1 MTYNPPVRNPTKT
14 ITWLALVSQADPDW
28 ASGKHRETEYQFS
41 NGKRFFGDP
50 IRRGAANRLSNE
62 YTVGQPY
69 GAADPLITAALAPT
83 VGNAVPGLYEGVDDG
98 MGWA

>member
-1 MTYNPPVRNPTKT
+1 MPYNPPVRNPTKT

-50 IRRGAANRLSNE
+50 AIRGAANRFSNS
-62 YTVGQPY
+62 YAVGQPY
-69 GAADPLITAALAPT
+69 GAADLLITAALAPT
-83 VGNAVPGLYEGVDDG
+83 VGNAVPGLYSGIDDL